1 MTASGEVLCLVLTSF
16 ISSKDVGCRAR
27 RLSRCCEV
35 EGAGAREGERE
46 GVQEVKL
53 FQVVADMNTVSGLL
67 E

>member
-1 MTASGEVLCLVLTSF
+1 MTASVEVVCLTSF
-16 ISSKDVGCRAR
+16 ISSKDVVCRAR

-35 EGAGAREGERE
+35 EGAGAREGQRE
-46 GVQEVKL
+46 GDQEVKL